1 MKKIRSFFITCLI
14 LAVGVFIV
22 YQGLDFLFGQNKP
35 FKSDQAEPM
44 NDSLYLVAVGD
55 SLTEGVGDSTQNGG
69 YVPLTANLLRETNSI
84 KEVTTKNYGKS
95 GDRSD
100 QILSRIQ
107 QQEEIQSDLKKADII
122 VLTVGGNDV
131 IQTFKKDTLN
141 INQDSF
147 IQPKK
152 KYETE
157 LKTILSEFN
166 KLNPKAQVYVFGI
179 YNPYA
184 DLFPDITE
192 MQTILDS
199 WNQST
204 KELVEKEEGV
214 YLSLD
219 DIFNLSKL
227 PLSED
232 GVADSSLAAEQ
243 AEINPLLYEEDL
255 FHPNDKGYELMA
267 EKLYQAI
274 LKQRIAE
281 E

>member
-1 MKKIRSFFITCLI
+1 MKKIRSFFMTCLI

-22 YQGLDFLFGQNKP
+22 FQGLDFLFGQNKP
-35 FKSDQAEPM
+35 FKSDQAEPV

-100 QILSRIQ
+100 QILLRIQ
-107 QQEEIQSDLKKADII
+107 QQEEIQSELKKADII
-122 VLTVGGNDV
+122 VLTVGGNDL

-147 IQPKK
+147 IQPQK

-157 LKTILSEFN
+157 LKTILAEFN
-166 KLNPKAQVYVFGI
+166 KLNPTAQVYVFGI

-184 DLFPDITE
+184 YLFPDITE
-192 MQTILDS
+192 MQTIMDS
-199 WNQST
+199 WNQLT
-204 KELVEKEEGV
+204 KELVEEENGTYLSLNDIFNSTKSILVEEGV
-214 YLSLD
+214 
-219 DIFNLSKL
+219 
-227 PLSED
+227 
-232 GVADSSLAAEQ
+232 DSSSVTDQPET
-243 AEINPLLYEEDL
+243 NPLLYEEDL